1 MGGTAQITLLGTLSY
16 PLPCSSTP
24 WCPAWPASSHFSLL
38 GYIGFFG
45 GGSLFPTRFQPCHH
59 KMPHSREGQ
68 DWALRSRFF
77 YEAISSRLLE
87 GLPTRQ
93 VTKGALLL

>member
-1 MGGTAQITLLGTLSY
+1 MKVSQGLQALEGGTVGGTAQITLLGTLSY

-45 GGSLFPTRFQPCHH
+45 GGLYSQP
-59 KMPHSREGQ
+59 
-68 DWALRSRFF
+68 DF
-77 YEAISSRLLE
+77 RLATIKCLTPE
-87 GLPTRQ
+87 KARIGH
-93 VTKGALLL
+93 